1 LVDWLLVDWDIINEL
16 TNQPMFS
23 KVTILTYYNNY
34 NDDYYP
40 IESPL
45 TFSEE
50 ELDDLFYEESY
61 VYLPPQP
68 AVGLADPM
76 NKRMMMLLMFVVT
89 VGVVMTLIRVSSSGG
104 AGGQPSAAGGS
115 QQEALP
121 SQGSSAVAAA
131 VPFQGKIASFFTDE
145 VKHWESKIVE
155 WSQLYGVDPNIVATV
170 MQIES
175 CGDPQA
181 VSSAGAQSL
190 FQVMPFH
197 FTAGENSMDPDTNAK
212 RGMIFMADL
221 LSRSNGDVGMAL
233 AGYNGGPGV
242 MSRAM
247 SSWPAETQ
255 RYYRWGTGIYN
266 DVVNG
271 SASSA
276 TLQEWLAAG
285 GSALCNQAAS
295 RLGL

>member
-1 LVDWLLVDWDIINEL
+1 
-16 TNQPMFS
+16 M
-23 KVTILTYYNNY
+23 VTTLTYYN

-40 IESPL
+40 IDTPL
-45 TFSEE
+45 TFSDEE
-50 ELDDLFYEESY
+50 IDDLYYEERG
-61 VYLPPQP
+61 VYMPPQP
-68 AVGLADPM
+68 AIGLADPM
-76 NKRMMMLLMFVVT
+76 NKRMLMLLLFVVA
-89 VGVVMTLIRVSSSGG
+89 VGVVMTLIRTSANGG
-104 AGGQPSAAGGS
+104 AGGQPSAADS
-115 QQEALP
+115 PPQQAL
-121 SQGSSAVAAA
+121 QGAAVAA
-131 VPFQGKIASFFTDE
+131 VPFQGAIASFFTDE
-145 VKHWESKIVE
+145 VKHWETKIIE
-155 WSQLYGVDPNIVATV
+155 WSQLYSVDPNVVATV

-175 CGDPQA
+175 CGDPKA

-247 SSWPAETQ
+247 STWPAETQ
-255 RYYRWGTGIYN
+255 RYYRWGSGIYG

-271 SASSA
+271 SATSE
-276 TLQEWLAAG
+276 TLQQWLAAG
-285 GSALCNQAAS
+285 GSALCNQAAA